1 MYKLILVDKGQAP
14 LQVIKCL
21 MDHRK
26 ISLSIAMELVR
37 QNEPVLYES
46 ENEQD
51 ILDLEEK
58 LKKFG
63 AVTKIINGQSVMLE
77 EFEQRRRKALKSY
90 ERFKEVTL
98 KQLDFIQSLEFEKL
112 SADEKFFQQTKYE
125 YMHGYLRCL
134 RLEFDKILAEEKDL

>member
-1 MYKLILVDKGQAP
+1 MYKLILIDKGQAP

-37 QNEPVLYES
+37 QNGPVLYES

-51 ILDLEEK
+51 VLDLGEK

-63 AVTKIINGQSVMLE
+63 AITKVVN
-77 EFEQRRRKALKSY
+77 
-90 ERFKEVTL
+90 
-98 KQLDFIQSLEFEKL
+98 D
-112 SADEKFFQQTKYE
+112 
-125 YMHGYLRCL
+125 
-134 RLEFDKILAEEKDL
+134 

>member
-1 MYKLILVDKGQAP
+1 MYKLILVDKCQAP

-26 ISLSIAMELVR
+26 ISLSFAMELVR

-51 ILDLEEK
+51 VLDLGEK

-63 AVTKIINGQSVMLE
+63 AITKIIN
-77 EFEQRRRKALKSY
+77 
-90 ERFKEVTL
+90 
-98 KQLDFIQSLEFEKL
+98 D
-112 SADEKFFQQTKYE
+112 
-125 YMHGYLRCL
+125 
-134 RLEFDKILAEEKDL
+134 

>member
-1 MYKLILVDKGQAP
+1 MIKLILIDKGQAP

-37 QNEPVLYES
+37 QNEQVLYES

-51 ILDLEEK
+51 VLDLGEK

-63 AVTKIINGQSVMLE
+63 AVTKVIDNQS
-77 EFEQRRRKALKSY
+77 
-90 ERFKEVTL
+90 
-98 KQLDFIQSLEFEKL
+98 
-112 SADEKFFQQTKYE
+112 
-125 YMHGYLRCL
+125 
-134 RLEFDKILAEEKDL
+134 

>member
-1 MYKLILVDKGQAP
+1 MYKLVLIDKGQAP

-46 ENEQD
+46 ENEED
-51 ILDLEEK
+51 VLDLEEK

-63 AVTKIINGQSVMLE
+63 AVTKVIN
-77 EFEQRRRKALKSY
+77 
-90 ERFKEVTL
+90 
-98 KQLDFIQSLEFEKL
+98 D
-112 SADEKFFQQTKYE
+112 
-125 YMHGYLRCL
+125 
-134 RLEFDKILAEEKDL
+134 

>member
-1 MYKLILVDKGQAP
+1 MYKLILIDKGQAP

-37 QNEPVLYES
+37 QSEPVLYES

-51 ILDLEEK
+51 VLDLEEK

-63 AVTKIINGQSVMLE
+63 AVTKVVN
-77 EFEQRRRKALKSY
+77 
-90 ERFKEVTL
+90 
-98 KQLDFIQSLEFEKL
+98 D
-112 SADEKFFQQTKYE
+112 
-125 YMHGYLRCL
+125 
-134 RLEFDKILAEEKDL
+134 